1 MLKKLMTILAIAMI
15 AFSSCQEQTPVPDN
29 DEVVY
34 TVEKTFYSVDG
45 FSKVLL
51 NSTQVL
57 WEKGDKIDVLWEGGK
72 TDAVADPFNSS
83 LEASFKAY
91 VSEDAQIFYAVHPS
105 SEASSLTAGKITVE
119 VPSVQDGTFSSASIA
134 AAKAAENNF
143 LAFKHMV
150 SFVEFTIDKCGTL
163 TFSCGADI
171 AGKVSAV
178 FGENCVLTGL
188 TQTGTSDEIT
198 VNIPRSGTYYIAMLP
213 DVEMEYIYFTLTS
226 DSKTEY
232 IFSGKPR
239 TMTRGKLVGLG
250 NITDRFSSAYPWDG
264 SVEDF
269 DIVDFFG
276 PVLDSGVEDFI
287 VKEFVFD

>member
-1 MLKKLMTILAIAMI
+1 MLKKYMTFCAIAMI
-15 AFSSCQEQTPVPDN
+15 AFTSCQDRISAPDN
-29 DEVVY
+29 DDAFDS
-34 TVEKTFYSVDG
+34 VEKTFYSVDG
-45 FSKVLL
+45 FTKVLL
-51 NSTQVL
+51 NNTQVL
-57 WEKGDKIDVLWEGGK
+57 WEKGDKIDILWDGGK

-83 LEASFKAY
+83 LQASFTTH

-134 AAKAAENNF
+134 AAKADENDF

-171 AGKVSAV
+171 AGKVSAA
-178 FGENCVLTGL
+178 FGGDCVLTDL
-188 TQTGTSDEIT
+188 TQTGSGDVIT
-198 VNIPRSGTYYIAMLP
+198 VDIPRSGTYYIAMLP
-213 DVEMEYIYFTLTS
+213 DVEMEYIYFTLTNE
-226 DSKTEY
+226 SKTEY

-250 NITDRFSSAYPWDG
+250 NITDRFISQCPWDG

-269 DIVDFFG
+269 DIVDFFL
-276 PVLDSGVEDFI
+276 PKFDSGVEDFD
-287 VKEFVFD
+287 VVEFEFD